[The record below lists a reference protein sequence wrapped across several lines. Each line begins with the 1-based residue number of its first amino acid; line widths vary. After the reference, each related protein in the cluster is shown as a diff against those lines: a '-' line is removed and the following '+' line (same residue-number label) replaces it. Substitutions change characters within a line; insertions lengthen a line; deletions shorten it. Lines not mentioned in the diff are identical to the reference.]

1 MSLSGIL
8 AVGLSG
14 VNAQAAQLETLSD
27 NIANA
32 NTTGFRRSRIDF
44 SDRVTAFANG
54 QGSPSVGN
62 SIGTQTRLLASEQG
76 FLRQTD
82 RPTNLAIAGQGFFA
96 VLAPDETDIDLS
108 SVRFTRAGEF
118 SINADGRLVTPD
130 GARVLGAPAGGD
142 TAPSNLSGLAPVDL
156 SGFTGRAFPSTT
168 ITLGARFEQA
178 APASPD
184 ALRYNPA
191 DPTNNLAG
199 GTITPTLNQSLTIH
213 DSNGAPQ
220 TLTAAYLRTGQN
232 TVAIEIIATNTA
244 QTALASGLLV
254 FAPDGTLDQSASTL
268 PTTLDF
274 GDTPIAVEL
283 RDSALDIGATRILR
297 AESDGAAFGTVTGYR
312 FDDQGTLIADLSNGR
327 QAELFQIPLS
337 VFTNPE
343 GLSRDGATAFR
354 FDPEAGDLRIGLA
367 GTEEFGRLEASAL
380 ETSTV
385 DITRAFSTLIE
396 TQRAYA
402 ANTQVI
408 SIADALF
415 ETLRDTA

>member
-54 QGSPSVGN
+54 QVSPSIGS
-62 SIGTQTRLLASEQG
+62 SIGTETRLLASEQG

-82 RPTNLAIAGQGFFA
+82 NPTNLAIAGQGFFA
-96 VLAPDETDIDLS
+96 VLEPGATDVNLS
-108 SVRFTRAGEF
+108 TVRFTRSGDF
-118 SINADGRLVTPD
+118 SVNADGRLVSQD
-130 GARVLGAPAGGD
+130 GSRVLGAPVGGD
-142 TAPSNLSGLAPVDL
+142 TATSSLSGLSPIDL
-156 SGFTGRAFPSTT
+156 SGFSGEAFPSTT
-168 ITLGARFEQA
+168 IRLGVRFEQN
-178 APASPD
+178 APVSSE
-184 ALRYNPA
+184 ALRYDPN
-191 DPTNNLAG
+191 DPTNNLAS
-199 GTITPTLNQSLTIH
+199 GTITPTLVQSLTAH

-232 TVAIEIIATNTA
+232 SVALEIFGADPA
-244 QTALASGLLV
+244 QTALANGLLV
-254 FAPDGTLDQSASTL
+254 FAPDGTLDISASTL
-268 PTTLDF
+268 PTTLDL
-274 GDTPIAVEL
+274 GDTELSVDL
-283 RDSALDIGATRILR
+283 RDSALDLGATRILR
-297 AESDGAAFGTVTGYR
+297 AESDGAPFGTVTGYR
-312 FDDQGTLIADLSNGR
+312 FDNRGTLIADLANGR

-367 GTEEFGRLEASAL
+367 GTEEFGSLEGSAL
-380 ETSTV
+380 ENSTV

-402 ANTQVI
+402 ANTRVI

-415 ETLRDTA
+415 ETLRDTV